1 MELKAFAGISVVI
14 PVYNEDQSLAE
25 LLSRLKA
32 TAEQS
37 NEQYQWIFVD
47 DGSVDSTLK
56 QLQTASQLDGRVQ
69 FISLSRNFGH
79 QVAVSA
85 GIEHATGSAVIVID
99 GDLQDPPELFPEL
112 IKKWKEGNQVVYA
125 IRKSRKE
132 NFILRM
138 CYAFFYRLLSS
149 VAEIKIPMD
158 SGDFCLMDQKIASI
172 LKAMPEKNRFI
183 RGIRAWTGFRQ
194 VGIEYDRDKR
204 FAGKSKYS
212 FSKLFQLA
220 FEGITSF
227 SDLPIKA
234 CGYIGFA
241 MAGFS
246 ILGLLY
252 SLLSKLFFD
261 QTPQGWAS
269 MTFALFFIG
278 GVQLL
283 MLSFV
288 GIYVGR
294 IYREVQ
300 KRPLYLVK
308 ESTFELKV

>member
-1 MELKAFAGISVVI
+1 M
-14 PVYNEDQSLAE
+14 
-25 LLSRLKA
+25 
-32 TAEQS
+32 
-37 NEQYQWIFVD
+37 D
-47 DGSVDSTLK
+47 DGSSDGSLEYLK
-56 QLQTASQLDGRVQ
+56 QASREDSRIL

-85 GIEHATGSAVIVID
+85 GIEHALGHAVIVID

-112 IKKWKEGNQVVYA
+112 IRKWKEGYEVVYA
-125 IRKSRKE
+125 VRKARKE
-132 NFILRM
+132 HFVLRM
-138 CYAFFYRLLSS
+138 SYALFYRLLSRA
-149 VAEIKIPMD
+149 AEIKMPMD

-172 LKAMPEKNRFI
+172 LRAMPEKNRFI

-194 VGIEYDRDKR
+194 TGLEYEREKR

-212 FSKLFQLA
+212 LAKLFHLA

-227 SDLPIKA
+227 SDLPIKV
-234 CGYIGFA
+234 CGYAGFT

-246 ILGLLY
+246 ILGLGY

-261 QTPQGWAS
+261 KTPQGWAS
-269 MTFALFFIG
+269 VTFALFFIG

-300 KRPLYLVK
+300 KRPLYLIK
-308 ESTFELKV
+308 ESSFTGK